1 MNLLDAVFA
10 YLAPHECLGCSVQ
23 GKLLCKDCSLSLP
36 GRPEVHLS
44 CGGSVFA
51 RTTYIGHA
59 KSLVWKLK
67 AGSARAAADEIASL
81 LPPIKCD
88 TVVPVPTASSRV
100 RQRGYDQ
107 AVLIA
112 KAYAGRHRLPCS
124 KHLVRQ
130 SQTRQVGASRAQRL
144 EQLGSAFRIVD
155 KTKVAGRHILL
166 VDDVMTTGATL
177 EVAARLLMAAGAKS
191 VHAVV
196 FAQV

>member
-1 MNLLDAVFA
+1 M
-10 YLAPHECLGCSVQ
+10 
-23 GKLLCKDCSLSLP
+23 
-36 GRPEVHLS
+36 
-44 CGGSVFA
+44 A
-51 RTTYIGHA
+51 RTTYSGYA

-67 AGSARAAADEIASL
+67 AGSARAAADEVASL
-81 LPPIKCD
+81 LPLIDCD
-88 TVVPVPTASSRV
+88 IVVPVPTASSRV

-112 KAYAGRHRLPCS
+112 KAYARRHRLPCS

-144 EQLGSAFRIVD
+144 AQLNRAFRVVNKKD
-155 KTKVAGRHILL
+155 LAGQRVIL

-177 EVAARLLMAAGAKS
+177 EVAARLLKAAGAKS
-191 VHAVV
+191 VDAAV